1 MESYSIV
8 IVFSFESSQVMRAVY
23 VLHEIICKHKHLG
36 LKIIFKEESSMQS
49 GEITFLSFSL
59 YFFY

>member
-1 MESYSIV
+1 MKSYSIV

-23 VLHEIICKHKHLG
+23 VLHEMICKHLG
-36 LKIIFKEESSMQS
+36 LKIVFKEESSMQS
-49 GEITFLSFSL
+49 EEITFLSISL